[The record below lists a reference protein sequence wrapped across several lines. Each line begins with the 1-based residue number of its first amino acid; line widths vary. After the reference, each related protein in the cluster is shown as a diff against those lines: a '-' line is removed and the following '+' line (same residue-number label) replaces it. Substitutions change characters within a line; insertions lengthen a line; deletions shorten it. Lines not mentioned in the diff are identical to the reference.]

1 MAEPRPE
8 AVPQRAVLADAME
21 HANLPVA
28 RRGALPAHRRPPLPR
43 RPVPADAQPGH
54 GGQRPGRVRP
64 ARSRPRSGPPRST
77 RCWRGRAERPPAVPA
92 PTGDA
97 LLELIELAVG
107 EPVPPEYEAMTA
119 EDMGFDRADGPPSRR
134 RRTSGWSSSAPAC
147 RACSPRSGSPRRAS
161 TTWCWRRTPTSAA
174 PGWRT
179 PTRARASTPP
189 ATSTPTRSRRGAGP
203 PTSASATR
211 CSPTCATSPTRTTC
225 ARSSGS
231 APRWRA
237 RSTATSAGPSPPPR
251 ARRSPPTP

>member
-21 HANLPVA
+21 HANLPSLVA
-28 RRGALPAHRRPPLPR
+28 VLYQLTGDRRYLADPYRPT
-43 RPVPADAQPGH
+43 
-54 GGQRPGRVRP
+54 
-64 ARSRPRSGPPRST
+64 RSRGMEDNDPGGFAPEVQAEI
-77 RCWRGRAERPPAVPA
+77 RAAAVDAVLAWAGGRPPAVPA

-107 EPVPPEYEAMTA
+107 EPVPPEYEAMAA
-119 EDMGFDRADGPPSRR
+119 EDMGFTAPKAPSRAAVGLPGGRHRRGRVGHARRDPAGRGGHRPRGAGEERR
-134 RRTSGWSSSAPAC
+134 RRRHLAGE
-147 RACSPRSGSPRRAS
+147 RLPRRG
-161 TTWCWRRTPTSAA
+161 RRHPEPPLLLLVRAA
-174 PGWRT
+174 R
-179 PTRARASTPP
+179 
-189 ATSTPTRSRRGAGP
+189 AGP

-211 CSPTCATSPTRTTC
+211 CSPTCATWPTPTTC

-251 ARRSPPTP
+251 ARRSPRTP